1 MTVNKK
7 IKLYVV
13 DFERNIVRRIDEL
26 FTRFPQY
33 NIKFI
38 GSSHNYSSCINDAG
52 HWEEADVFL
61 ISAYLSDMMGFELIK
76 PIRSKNPNAKIIISV
91 KSNTLNHAE
100 EAMRKGANKVLTKPI
115 TAGELIETIHD
126 LMGILNDDSGEENTE
141 NLDESDSNNN
151 SYPQSFNKTDS
162 NDVNDEDDEES
173 YLHDSYMDENQ
184 VHHDDYF
191 TKLIEENIP
200 DEEEIVTPTPKPKTL
215 SKPVPPPP
223 QVRRNIDDI
232 YNPVSAPLYKKEE
245 DDFLGKKPN
254 NVVVFS
260 STSSS
265 GKTSLIVNIA
275 IAINK
280 FSQYKPKIVL
290 VDFNLLFPS
299 IFLKFHHNDMILCK
313 KNIYELIEDIDDLS
327 DELIEEAL
335 ITHEPT
341 GIKILNTPRDVVRAQ
356 EINKDIIEKIITH
369 LRTMFDLIL
378 IDTSSNFELP
388 SNSFPLV
395 ISDKNIVVLEPDV
408 TSVLHTGRLI
418 ELIQNIEKNMG
429 TNIIPKTQ
437 FVLNKQK
444 NKPLIELEDIKET
457 LSGSEIRFI
466 IPEDFKIIDYGNN
479 GLSIIDYPSTAT
491 KHIKE
496 LARSIYPFET
506 EFSIANK
513 NTSPSPVKSKYNAP
527 KYNTSRNSASSS
539 DNQWLITLLL
549 SIFLGGFGA
558 HRFYNGK
565 IGSGIAMLLTLG
577 GLGIWNLLDLINII
591 MGKFTDRDGNPI
603 TH

>member
-1 MTVNKK
+1 MQVNKK

-38 GSSHNYSSCINDAG
+38 GSSFNYSSCLNDSSN
-52 HWEEADVFL
+52 WEDADVFL

-76 PIRSKNPNAKIIISV
+76 PIRSKNPNAKIVITV

-115 TAGELIETIHD
+115 TAGELIGTITE
-126 LMGILNDDSGEENTE
+126 LMGIDAENQSNVKDVQNEDSFSNGGNSQISNGQNTKQEE
-141 NLDESDSNNN
+141 
-151 SYPQSFNKTDS
+151 
-162 NDVNDEDDEES
+162 DEDEQS
-173 YLHDSYMDENQ
+173 YLYDNFDDHYKETEQNN
-184 VHHDDYF
+184 HKDDYF
-191 TKLIEENIP
+191 NQLIEENVTS
-200 DEEEIVTPTPKPKTL
+200 DEDEEDQEEEIIRSARNNPTNK
-215 SKPVPPPP
+215 
-223 QVRRNIDDI
+223 RNMNDV
-232 YNPVSAPLYKKEE
+232 YNPVSTPLYKKDE
-245 DDFLGKKPN
+245 DEYLGKKPN
-254 NVVVFS
+254 HVVVAGSVS
-260 STSSS
+260 SA
-265 GKTSLIVNIA
+265 GKTSLIVNAA

-280 FSQYKPKIVL
+280 FSQYKPKIVI

-299 IFLKFHHNDMILCK
+299 VFLKFHHNDMILCK

-327 DELIEEAL
+327 DELVEEAL

-356 EINKDIIEKIITH
+356 EMNKDIIEKIITH
-369 LRTMFDLIL
+369 LRNMFDLVL

-395 ISDKNIVVLEPDV
+395 ISDKNIIVLEPDV

-429 TNIIPKTQ
+429 TNVLPKTQ

-444 NKPLIELEDIKET
+444 SKALIELEDIKET
-457 LSGSEIRFI
+457 LYGSEIRFI
-466 IPEDFKIIDYGNN
+466 IPEDPKIIDYGNN
-479 GLSIIDYPSTAT
+479 GLSIIDYPSAST
-491 KHIKE
+491 KYIKE

-506 EFSIANK
+506 EFAIGDVK
-513 NTSPSPVKSKYNAP
+513 KSPTNKSK
-527 KYNTSRNSASSS
+527 
-539 DNQWLITLLL
+539 
-549 SIFLGGFGA
+549 GFS
-558 HRFYNGK
+558 FNFFGK
-565 IGSGIAMLLTLG
+565 
-577 GLGIWNLLDLINII
+577 
-591 MGKFTDRDGNPI
+591 KK
-603 TH
+603 